1 MFFANKAQRAG
12 QKPKAR
18 SDVKHFLDNLAGLG
32 RRRLILM
39 GVTGVGL
46 VLTLLLGL
54 SVAMT
59 PTYRPFVTDATA
71 TTAGQ
76 IVKELERAGFAPR
89 YSDDGS
95 VISLPESDIARA
107 RMALAEAGLPAPDA
121 TGWAL
126 FDKSTTIGMNS
137 FLQQINRLRALEGEL
152 VRSIKS
158 MDVVADARVHL
169 VLPERESFSQ
179 DRPEA
184 SASVIVRTVGGQTFE
199 RRQALAVRSLVA
211 AAVPGLSPDRVA
223 VLTAAGQTI
232 LAEEGTET
240 GMDDAQIEIE
250 ERLRRNIESILGAH
264 VGAENVRVRVTAEL
278 DTERRVIVEESFDPD
293 QSVPRSITTSNEDS
307 QSQDAAPGAVDVANN
322 LAALD
327 TNGGGAGTSE
337 SRTRGSEEKQFEI
350 GSTRKESVTEPG
362 SILRL
367 TVAAVVNGMWEGTT
381 YAERTPQE
389 LERLA
394 GLVRS
399 AAGIDETRGDLVSV
413 VSLQFAEGPSL
424 LDGEAGSAWA
434 DLISLHLDTLIRA
447 MVALAVVALVVIF
460 VARPAMRVLA
470 SPAAPQSAL
479 PLLDGLGGPMQMAL
493 AGPMAL
499 GGAAGPMGMTPGD
512 IDLGGDFLSFSS
524 VQGNVMRRYVDDFSR
539 IVETEPEAAVRTIR
553 AWINQRS

>member
-1 MFFANKAQRAG
+1 MAQRAG

-18 SDVKHFLDNLAGLG
+18 SDVKHFLDNLAALG

-39 GVTGVGL
+39 GATGVGL

-71 TTAGQ
+71 ATAGQ

-121 TGWAL
+121 TGYAI
-126 FDKSTTIGMNS
+126 FDKLTTIGMNS

-152 VRSIKS
+152 VQSIKS

-169 VLPERESFSQ
+169 VLPDRESFSQ

-232 LAEEGTET
+232 LDEEGTET

-278 DTERRVIVEESFDPD
+278 DTERRVVVEESFDPD
-293 QSVPRSITTSNEDS
+293 QAVPRSITTSNEDS
-307 QSQDAAPGAVDVANN
+307 QSQDSAPDAVDVANN

-327 TNGGGAGTSE
+327 TNGGGNGNSE

-350 GSTRKESVTEPG
+350 GSTRKESVTEAG
-362 SILRL
+362 SIRRL

-381 YAERTPQE
+381 YADRTPQE
-389 LERLA
+389 LELLA

-399 AAGIDETRGDLVSV
+399 AAGIDENRGDLVSV

-447 MVALAVVALVVIF
+447 MVALAMVALIVLF
-460 VARPAMRVLA
+460 VARPAMRLLA
-470 SPAAPQSAL
+470 GPTAPKSGL
-479 PLLDGLGGPMQMAL
+479 PLLDGLGGSMQMAL
-493 AGPMAL
+493 AEPMAL
-499 GGAAGPMGMTPGD
+499 AGAAGPMGGGMPGEV
-512 IDLGGDFLSFSS
+512 DLGGDFLSFSS

-539 IVETEPEAAVRTIR
+539 IVKAEPEAAVRTIR